1 MQIFH
6 TTVIIMIEEKHI
18 DELQK
23 RLMQLGTSYIT
34 LIAEKVNMSRT
45 TIYKFFNREKIRN
58 NNALKIYDAALEVLQ
73 EVNLQDQSR
82 KQKARRLLED
92 NAEQTGIKFN
102 H

>member
-1 MQIFH
+1 
-6 TTVIIMIEEKHI
+6 MIEEKHI
-18 DELQK
+18 EELQK
-23 RLMQLGTSYIT
+23 RLMQQGINYVT
-34 LIAEKVNMSRT
+34 LIAEKANMSRT